1 MNLYAG
7 QALQGI
13 FFSFVTEMKRNKRK
27 VQKRPELGGRKSDFR
42 NHSKNS
48 LCSNSFSCRFTCLAI
63 SDTRI
68 EEDSENSTFSKDLLV
83 RNVFEDLFPET
94 WSAKCGNELA
104 RLACPR
110 MFSRIYSK
118 KRHRSPVRAK
128 ALRAIPKL

>member
-83 RNVFEDLFPET
+83 RNVFENLSEGTTLLLNSDFGG
-94 WSAKCGNELA
+94 A
-104 RLACPR
+104 
-110 MFSRIYSK
+110 
-118 KRHRSPVRAK
+118 
-128 ALRAIPKL
+128 

>member
-83 RNVFEDLFPET
+83 RNVFEENMKHEVRLR
-94 WSAKCGNELA
+94 ALLA
-104 RLACPR
+104 WLVQALGYAACYRRDAR
-110 MFSRIYSK
+110 MFLNF
-118 KRHRSPVRAK
+118 PTGRAMFFK
-128 ALRAIPKL
+128 

>member
-83 RNVFEDLFPET
+83 RNVFEENMKHEVPALLLD
-94 WSAKCGNELA
+94 SD
-104 RLACPR
+104 
-110 MFSRIYSK
+110 FSG
-118 KRHRSPVRAK
+118 A
-128 ALRAIPKL
+128 

>member
-83 RNVFEDLFPET
+83 RSVFE
-94 WSAKCGNELA
+94 ELI
-104 RLACPR
+104 RE
-110 MFSRIYSK
+110 
-118 KRHRSPVRAK
+118 RHEVR
-128 ALRAIPKL
+128 

>member
-48 LCSNSFSCRFTCLAI
+48 LCSNSFSCRFPCLAYA
-63 SDTRI
+63 TQ
-68 EEDSENSTFSKDLLV
+68 E
-83 RNVFEDLFPET
+83 
-94 WSAKCGNELA
+94 
-104 RLACPR
+104 
-110 MFSRIYSK
+110 SK
-118 KRHRSPVRAK
+118 K
-128 ALRAIPKL
+128 IPKIVHSLKTSSCGMFLKKT

>member
-83 RNVFEDLFPET
+83 RNVFEENM
-94 WSAKCGNELA
+94 KHE
-104 RLACPR
+104 
-110 MFSRIYSK
+110 
-118 KRHRSPVRAK
+118 VR
-128 ALRAIPKL
+128 LRALLAWLVQECF